1 MCRFMKRIVLVRN
14 IGYCFVHTQFNWF
27 LIQGDYMSEEFIVE
41 VTQDLNGESFIELP
55 EEVLNSFNLK
65 EGDTLSWEH
74 LDDMSG
80 YKLKKKQD

>member
-1 MCRFMKRIVLVRN
+1 
-14 IGYCFVHTQFNWF
+14 
-27 LIQGDYMSEEFIVE
+27 MSEEFIVE

-65 EGDTLSWEH
+65 EGDTLSWES

>member
-1 MCRFMKRIVLVRN
+1 
-14 IGYCFVHTQFNWF
+14 
-27 LIQGDYMSEEFIVE
+27 MSEEFIVE